1 VPGEDRELVLY
12 EVAEKVATITFN
24 NPEGRNGWSLPMER
38 AYFAQLRRA
47 EKDPS
52 VAIVVVTGA
61 GRTFCPGLDMKAL
74 QAVPGSGGLNR
85 TGRDPM
91 LLALSLQKP
100 MIAAINGACAG
111 LGLLQALCCDL
122 RFAAEGAR
130 LATAY
135 SRRGLPAEYGMA
147 WLMTRIMRLDH
158 ALDLLLSGRTVEAQE
173 AATLG
178 LVTRVYPPEQLLDA
192 ATAYAGEVAAN
203 CSPRALAAIR
213 HQSYADL
220 SRDLDTAMAE
230 TLELMPWYNSA
241 ANPDF
246 REGVDSFVARRPPA
260 FEPLPPDFRVSAL
273 GAPQDG

>member
-1 VPGEDRELVLY
+1 
-12 EVAEKVATITFN
+12 
-24 NPEGRNGWSLPMER
+24 MER

-47 EKDPS
+47 ENDPAV
-52 VAIVVVTGA
+52 VAIVVTGA
-61 GRTFCPGLDMKAL
+61 GQTFCPGLDMKAL
-74 QAVPGSGGLNR
+74 QGVPGSGGLNR
-85 TGRDPM
+85 AGRDPM

-147 WLMTRIMRLDH
+147 WLMTRLMRLDH
-158 ALDLLLSGRTVEAQE
+158 ALDLLLSGRAVAAPE
-173 AATLG
+173 AAALG
-178 LVTRVYPPEQLLDA
+178 LVTRVYPSEQLLEA
-192 ATAYAGEVAAN
+192 ATAYARDLAAN

-213 HQSYADL
+213 HQVYADL
-220 SRDLDTAMAE
+220 SRDLDAALAE
-230 TLELMPWYNSA
+230 TLAIMPWYNSA

-246 REGVDSFVARRPPA
+246 REGVDSFIERRAPA
-260 FEPLPPDFRVSAL
+260 FEPLPAQFRVSAL
-273 GAPQDG
+273 RGSVDG